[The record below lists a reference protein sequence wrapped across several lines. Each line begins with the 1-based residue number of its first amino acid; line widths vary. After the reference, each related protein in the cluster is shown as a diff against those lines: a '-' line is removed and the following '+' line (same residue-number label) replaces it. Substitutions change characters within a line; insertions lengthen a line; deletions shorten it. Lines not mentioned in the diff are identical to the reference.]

1 MENVVKINYTFELP
15 LNDAFMDAYKEY
27 LEMVGK
33 ENEGLR
39 ANLVN
44 DFLLAQ
50 VQLEI
55 EKVVLEYPKFKGQF
69 ISEIKETRITGIFR
83 GDGMIPMSRD
93 EKIRQGFEDVFRRF
107 LGDSRFRV
115 DINLGCEI

>member
-15 LNDAFMDAYKEY
+15 LNDAFMESYKEY
-27 LEMVGK
+27 LEIVGK

-69 ISEIKETRITGIFR
+69 LSEIKETRITGIFR

>member
-15 LNDAFMDAYKEY
+15 LNDAFMEAYNEY
-27 LEMVGK
+27 LDMIGK
-33 ENEGLR
+33 EGEGLR

-50 VQLEI
+50 VQIEI

-69 ISEIKETRITGIFR
+69 VSEIKETRITGIFR

-93 EKIRQGFEDVFRRF
+93 EKIRQSFEDVFRRF
-107 LGDSRFRV
+107 LGDSKFRV